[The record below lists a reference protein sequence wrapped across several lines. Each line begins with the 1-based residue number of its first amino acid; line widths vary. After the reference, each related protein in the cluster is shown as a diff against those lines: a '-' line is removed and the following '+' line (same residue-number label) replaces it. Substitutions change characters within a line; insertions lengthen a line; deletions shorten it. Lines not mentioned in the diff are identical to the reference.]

1 MFLLHTQRWLKWS
14 LSTKNEQNW
23 TKIDDL
29 VSKTMLVDRKS
40 SENFLCLGMN
50 LSKMVRSVQ
59 FFSGIAN

>member
-29 VSKTMLVDRKS
+29 VTKTMLVDRKS
-40 SENFLCLGMN
+40 SENFLCLGKN

-59 FFSGIAN
+59 FFNGIAN